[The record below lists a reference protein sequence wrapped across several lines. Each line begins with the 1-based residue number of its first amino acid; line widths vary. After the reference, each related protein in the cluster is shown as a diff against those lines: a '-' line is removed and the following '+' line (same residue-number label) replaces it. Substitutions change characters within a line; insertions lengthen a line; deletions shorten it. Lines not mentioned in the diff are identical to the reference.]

1 MTDRDL
7 LKRFFTT
14 DREDVFC
21 ADEVQRLNTLL
32 SNISIS
38 DIPEK
43 GMRDTESHL
52 ISVLTMNAVDPALR
66 DQLEELLADIQE
78 R

>member
-7 LKRFFTT
+7 LRRLFTA
-14 DREDVFC
+14 DREDFFC

-32 SNISIS
+32 SNMSIS
-38 DIPEK
+38 DIPEESI
-43 GMRDTESHL
+43 RDTESYL
-52 ISVLTMNAVDPALR
+52 ISVLTMNAVAPALR
-66 DQLEELLADIQE
+66 DQLEKLLADIQE

>member
-7 LKRFFTT
+7 LKRFFTA

-32 SNISIS
+32 SKMRIS
-38 DIPEK
+38 DIPEESI
-43 GMRDTESHL
+43 RDTESHL
-52 ISVLTMNAVDPALR
+52 IGVLTMDGVDPALR

>member
-7 LKRFFTT
+7 LRRFFNA

-21 ADEVQRLNTLL
+21 ADEVQRLNNLL
-32 SNISIS
+32 SNMSMR

-43 GMRDTESHL
+43 SIRDTESHL
-52 ISVLTMNAVDPALR
+52 ISVLNMNAVDPTLR
-66 DQLEELLADIQE
+66 GQLEELLTDIQE

>member
-1 MTDRDL
+1 M
-7 LKRFFTT
+7 
-14 DREDVFC
+14 
-21 ADEVQRLNTLL
+21 
-32 SNISIS
+32 SIS

-66 DQLEELLADIQE
+66 DQLEELLAEIQE